1 MANPRIL
8 MLITRSELGGAATH
22 VADLL
27 RGLRDRFDL
36 HLGTG
41 ETGYLTD
48 AAAELGVPTHILPSL
63 VQPLDPSR
71 DVLALGE
78 TIRLI
83 RNIRPDL
90 VHAHTSKAG
99 FIGRA
104 AARRVDV
111 PSVFTA
117 HTWCFAEGTSLKWKI
132 VGTPLERIASRWC
145 GTIINVS
152 EANRRLALTRNIAPA
167 HKQITIHNG
176 ISDHQLQARPADGTV
191 PRIIMHARFAAQKAQ
206 SLLIEAVREIDQPYE
221 LLLVGDG
228 PTRAAL
234 EQQVRTAGL
243 SQRVKFLGQR
253 MDMPELLAGS
263 NIFALFT
270 HWEGFPIS
278 ILEAM
283 RAGLPSVVSDVGGA
297 REAIDHS
304 CGRLIAPRDVTGF
317 RRALEELLRSG
328 PLRKQLGDAARA
340 RFENNFTVDVMLDK
354 TTAVYSA
361 LTEPRFPASSKRIP
375 ISKLDQMKCSEK
387 PPVAVAHLDAGG
399 RST

>member
-8 MLITRSELGGAATH
+8 MLITRAELGGAATH

-48 AAAELGVPTHILPSL
+48 VAAELGVPRHILPSL

-71 DVLALGE
+71 DVAALSE
-78 TIRLI
+78 TIQLI

-104 AARRVDV
+104 AARRAGV
-111 PSVFTA
+111 PSIFTA
-117 HTWCFAEGTSLKWKI
+117 HTWCFAEGTSLKWKV
-132 VGTPLERIASRWC
+132 VGTPLERLASHWC
-145 GTIINVS
+145 STIINVS
-152 EANRRLALTRNIAPA
+152 EANRQLALSSNISPA
-167 HKQITIHNG
+167 QKQITIHNG
-176 ISDHQLQARPADGTV
+176 IFDHQLRARPAEGTV
-191 PRIIMHARFAAQKAQ
+191 PRIIMHARFAPQKAQ
-206 SLLIEAVREIDQPYE
+206 SLLIEAVRGISQPYE
-221 LLLVGDG
+221 LALVGDG

-243 SQRVKFLGQR
+243 SQHVQFLGQR

-263 NIFALFT
+263 SIFALFT

-283 RAGLPSVVSDVGGA
+283 RAGLPSVVSDVGGV
-297 REAIDHS
+297 REAIDGS
-304 CGRLIAPRDVTGF
+304 CGRIIIPGDVTGF
-317 RRALEELLRSG
+317 RCALEELLGSG
-328 PLRKQLGDAARA
+328 RLRKQLGDAARA
-340 RFENNFTVDVMLDK
+340 RYENNFTVDVMLNK
-354 TTAVYSA
+354 TIAVYRA
-361 LTEPRFPASSKRIP
+361 LTESRFRAPSTSVP
-375 ISKLDQMKCSEK
+375 ISRLDPIKCNEK
-387 PPVAVAHLDAGG
+387 PPVAAVHLDAGG